1 MQSVSNDHTCLEG
14 REDSSVKSLKQGIA
28 DNCTGKNQ
36 QTDTLKKP
44 SACRKEEYRRRNI
57 TSRNPIDYYFGGEIM
72 EKIKDMLASG
82 AGNFLSAL
90 VILIVGI
97 IVIRLVMKALRKLK
111 RFEKLDQTMTRF
123 ILNFI
128 KWALYVLLIIAVI
141 GKLGVPMTEVIAVL
155 ASAGLAVGLALQG
168 ALSNLA
174 GGILLMILR
183 PFKVGDYVDA
193 GGASG
198 FVHSINLFY
207 TVIMTIDNKRITVP
221 NGNLMNSNVTDYTA
235 EEKRRVDLVFS
246 CAKSEKPAEIQQC
259 ILDAVASS
267 QFALNDP
274 APFARI
280 SGGTNESMEFT
291 VRVWCKTENYWDLY
305 FELNQSIVEAFAAK
319 GVKAPALRVLNE
331 KV

>member
-1 MQSVSNDHTCLEG
+1 
-14 REDSSVKSLKQGIA
+14 
-28 DNCTGKNQ
+28 
-36 QTDTLKKP
+36 
-44 SACRKEEYRRRNI
+44 
-57 TSRNPIDYYFGGEIM
+57 M

-168 ALSNLA
+168 A
-174 GGILLMILR
+174 LMILR